1 MWSNP
6 VPDMTYNVFA
16 GTLNLTQSISHLAE
30 RRADKFL
37 QNNKAVIY
45 ACDKT
50 GRDCDHVP

>member
-1 MWSNP
+1 
-6 VPDMTYNVFA
+6 MTYNVFA